1 MLLDVPLE
9 ELRHLLV
16 DGVALQGKI
25 NEAMQV
31 LQQAVTAADAA
42 AATVAGVAA
51 QRPRLRP
58 VSEWVPRPQPLA
70 LERRSRMGSSC
81 LSGSGGAS
89 SSCRRP
95 RRSAATPAA
104 EAAGGDRWLILP
116 PPPPRWHRC
125 RRR

>member
-89 SSCRRP
+89 SSCRQT
-95 RRSAATPAA
+95 AAS
-104 EAAGGDRWLILP
+104 LCC
-116 PPPPRWHRC
+116 HS
-125 RRR
+125 RRRGGRR